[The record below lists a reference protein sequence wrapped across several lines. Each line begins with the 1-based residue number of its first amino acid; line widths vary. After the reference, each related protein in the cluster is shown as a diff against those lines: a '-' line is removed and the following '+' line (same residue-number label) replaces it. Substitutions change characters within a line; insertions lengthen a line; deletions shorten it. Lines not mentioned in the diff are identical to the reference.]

1 MNYYDEL
8 IANIE
13 SLLNQSKYI
22 EAKSIIENELN
33 LPYIPREI
41 EEKLNKYLSIVKD
54 ATYSLKSLTDEDIFN
69 YLNSDETK
77 QLIAVDELSRKNL
90 RDYIDVVDDYLK
102 GNGFVNAKALL
113 IDSLIRQEINF
124 NFKYVND
131 CLFID
136 FNPYKLKKIEE
147 TDGFILAMNQIQDFY
162 MKNPS
167 KSKMGMELL
176 YKEALLSLPN
186 EINGELITEKIINY
200 IEDAFS
206 AK

>member
-41 EEKLNKYLSIVKD
+41 EEKLNKYLSIIKE
-54 ATYSLKSLTDEDIFN
+54 ATYALKSLTDEDILD
-69 YLNSDETK
+69 YLKSNETK